1 MESVN
6 EKHTANVRESEST
19 VHFMHTHHLSCEP
32 GDCTPRPG
40 CAMHKQMSWLQYSQA
55 LTNGTMFIL
64 LNCHFELIYT
74 HCSLASLCQSTV
86 HTCSPPP
93 LPEMMHSLA
102 CIHWHAFT
110 DIHSHTRVPYADSH
124 TAQVFQ
130 QWKPVTMG
138 WQWSCIN
145 APSQLST
152 GSCIYHHFHLGMT
165 KARHEL
171 HLINLHGNLLFT

>member
-1 MESVN
+1 MRSTQPMSERVSQQFISCTLTIWAVN
-6 EKHTANVRESEST
+6 QEIA
-19 VHFMHTHHLSCEP
+19 LP
-32 GDCTPRPG
+32 GLDVQCTNK
-40 CAMHKQMSWLQYSQA
+40 CQMSWLKYSQA
-55 LTNGTMFIL
+55 LTNGTMFIIL

-74 HCSLASLCQSTV
+74 HCSLASLCQSSV

-130 QWKPVTMG
+130 QWKPVTMD

-165 KARHEL
+165 KSRHEL

>member
-1 MESVN
+1 MRSTQPMSERVSQQFISHTLTIWAVN
-6 EKHTANVRESEST
+6 QEIA
-19 VHFMHTHHLSCEP
+19 LP
-32 GDCTPRPG
+32 GLDVQCTNK
-40 CAMHKQMSWLQYSQA
+40 CQMSWLQYSQA

-86 HTCSPPP
+86 HTCPPP
-93 LPEMMHSLA
+93 SPSRDDAFTGVHSLA
-102 CIHWHAFT
+102 YI
-110 DIHSHTRVPYADSH
+110 HTRVPYADSH